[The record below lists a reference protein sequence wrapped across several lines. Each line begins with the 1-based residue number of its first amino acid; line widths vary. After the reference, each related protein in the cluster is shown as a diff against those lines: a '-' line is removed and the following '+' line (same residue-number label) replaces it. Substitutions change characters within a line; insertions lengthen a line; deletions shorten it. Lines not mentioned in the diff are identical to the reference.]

1 MNESTVVDPI
11 GVLSVF
17 TDAANEIAECEAQE
31 APKDTIPKLSL
42 ADRIATEKER
52 LLQQMISVN
61 RDIRE
66 AQSDYEQQKQLLK
79 SAKETLDYWH
89 TKLSSLVNELEDVS
103 NGQLGLPFKSVATSA
118 VHNPESEST
127 SVDPATTTPLAE
139 LTISKGY
146 KEKLAEAGCKTVADV
161 EGMMQ
166 RDELRDVS
174 GIGEAAVD
182 KISDAILGWRDKHGY
197 GQAEED
203 DENENENEDDSD
215 SEEQW

>member
-1 MNESTVVDPI
+1 MSESTVVDPI
-11 GVLSVF
+11 VALPVF
-17 TDAANEIAECEAQE
+17 TDAVNESAEGEAQE
-31 APKDTIPKLSL
+31 APKDTIPNLSL

-52 LLQQMISVN
+52 LLQHMISVN

-66 AQSDYEQQKQLLK
+66 SQSNYEQQKQLLK

-89 TKLSSLVNELEDVS
+89 TKLSNLVNELEDVD

-118 VHNPESEST
+118 VHDPEPEST

-139 LTISKGY
+139 LTISKGH
-146 KEKLAEAGCKTVADV
+146 KEKLAEAGCKTVADI

-197 GQAEED
+197 GQTEED
-203 DENENENEDDSD
+203 DENENDDDSD